1 MVEHYLDTVVA
12 TGSNPVSPMKSF
24 DSLGLYPQKIISFF
38 RLLKKMKLNQIINL
52 HKGLTAFVVIGLMI
66 LFDNFTIAP
75 YVYLALHGTYGLL
88 WLLKEKIFPDP
99 YFKEKINFLTSIT
112 GFIFLGSYWVAPYIL
127 ISSQKSVPN
136 IVIAASVSINI
147 IGVFL
152 HFASDAQ
159 KYFSLK
165 LKKDLIKEGFFEHIR
180 NTNYLGEILI
190 YLSFV
195 ILSMSFIPLLIL
207 AIFFSIVF
215 LPRMIKKD
223 KSLSKYDS
231 FEEYKKKSGLILP
244 KLNA

>member
-1 MVEHYLDTVVA
+1 
-12 TGSNPVSPMKSF
+12 
-24 DSLGLYPQKIISFF
+24 
-38 RLLKKMKLNQIINL
+38 MKLNQIINL
-52 HKGLTAFVVIGLMI
+52 HKGLTAFVVIGLM
-66 LFDNFTIAP
+66 LFFDNFTIAP

-99 YFKEKINFLTSIT
+99 YFKEKISFLSALT
-112 GFIFLGSYWVAPYIL
+112 GFIFLGTYWVAPYIL

-136 IVIAASVSINI
+136 IVIAASISINI

-165 LKKDLIKEGFFEHIR
+165 LKKDLIKEGFFKNIR

-190 YLSFV
+190 YLSFA
-195 ILSMSFIPLLIL
+195 ILSMSLNPLVIL

-231 FEEYKKKSGLILP
+231 FEEYKKKSGLIFP

>member
-1 MVEHYLDTVVA
+1 MA
-12 TGSNPVSPMKSF
+12 SK
-24 DSLGLYPQKIISFF
+24 
-38 RLLKKMKLNQIINL
+38 R
-52 HKGLTAFVVIGLMI
+52 
-66 LFDNFTIAP
+66 
-75 YVYLALHGTYGLL
+75 
-88 WLLKEKIFPDP
+88 KIFPDP
-99 YFKEKINFLTSIT
+99 YFKEKINFLTSVT
-112 GFIFLGSYWVAPYIL
+112 GFIFLGSYWVAPYVL
-127 ISSQKSVPN
+127 ISDPEKTVPE
-136 IVIAASVSINI
+136 IIIAASVSINI

-165 LKKDLIKEGFFEHIR
+165 LKKDLIKEGFFKNIR

-190 YLSFV
+190 YLSFA
-195 ILSMSFIPLLIL
+195 ILSMSFIPLIIL

-231 FEEYKKKSGLILP
+231 FEEYKKKSGLIFP

>member
-1 MVEHYLDTVVA
+1 
-12 TGSNPVSPMKSF
+12 
-24 DSLGLYPQKIISFF
+24 
-38 RLLKKMKLNQIINL
+38 MKLNQIINL

-66 LFDNFTIAP
+66 FFDNFTIAP
-75 YVYLALHGTYGLL
+75 SVYLALHGTYGLL

-99 YFKEKINFLTSIT
+99 YFKEKINFLTSVT

-165 LKKDLIKEGFFEHIR
+165 LKKDLIKEGFFENIR

-190 YLSFV
+190 YLSFA
-195 ILSMSFIPLLIL
+195 ILSMSFIPLVIL